1 VEIIA
6 MEKDHSKLIAGL
18 PHPFNDAKVKTT
30 WKALGKEININL
42 TICKAIKERIR
53 KSRQS

>member
-1 VEIIA
+1 